1 MSKSSENAGYGQ
13 SLVNYGEYLKVPE
26 ILRLQKCLSSPP
38 HHDELQF
45 IVVHQAYEL
54 WFKLILHEAD
64 AACAAMR
71 KGDEAAMREAIHYL
85 RRIAAIQGV
94 LLQQIHVLE
103 SMRPVD
109 FLRFRDPLKPASG
122 FQSTQFRELE
132 FLAGMKNAKL
142 LELCTGDPELVA
154 RAKARFEQP
163 TIWDAFCVAA
173 SKNGFPMKEGASQS
187 NVRELKRLYEAPQE
201 WPVLYELAECL
212 VEFDEKLALWRMHH
226 VRMVER
232 QIGAKPGTGA
242 PVNQGL
248 EGVRYLGSTLGKHA
262 FPDLWAVRSVI
273 GE

>member
-1 MSKSSENAGYGQ
+1 MDIKKEKSGYGE

-26 ILRLQKCLSSPP
+26 ILRLQKCLSNPP
-38 HHDELQF
+38 HHDEMQF
-45 IVVHQAYEL
+45 IIVHQAYEL

-64 AACAAMR
+64 AACGYMREGSEPAMR
-71 KGDEAAMREAIHYL
+71 NAIHHL
-85 RRIAAIQGV
+85 RRIAAIQSV
-94 LLQQIHVLE
+94 LLAQIHVLE
-103 SMRPVD
+103 TMRPVD

-142 LELCTGDPELVA
+142 LELCTGDAELVA
-154 RAKARFEQP
+154 RVKRRYEGP
-163 TIWDAFCVAA
+163 TIWDVFCIAA
-173 SKNGFPMKEGASQS
+173 SKNGFPMKSGASES
-187 NVRELKRLYEAPQE
+187 NVRELKRLYESPE
-201 WPVLYELAECL
+201 KYPVLYELAEGL

-226 VRMVER
+226 IRMVER

-248 EGVRYLGSTLGKHA
+248 EGVRYLGTTISKHA